1 LIPLA
6 YNEGVCNQIH
16 KAVDEKLNLHEK
28 RLNSHSERLDT
39 IEQDGREYKVQIS
52 NLCTQVA
59 NLVNTIKWL
68 IGLSVPAIL
77 TIIGL
82 LLRK

>member
-1 LIPLA
+1 MT
-6 YNEGVCNQIH
+6 YNEELCKKIQERF
-16 KAVDEKLNLHEK
+16 DEKLNTHEK
-28 RLNSHSERLDT
+28 RLNNHSERLDT
-39 IEQDGREYKVQIS
+39 IEQDGREYNVQIA
-52 NLCTQVA
+52 NLCTQVS
-59 NLVNTIKWL
+59 NLVNTLKWL